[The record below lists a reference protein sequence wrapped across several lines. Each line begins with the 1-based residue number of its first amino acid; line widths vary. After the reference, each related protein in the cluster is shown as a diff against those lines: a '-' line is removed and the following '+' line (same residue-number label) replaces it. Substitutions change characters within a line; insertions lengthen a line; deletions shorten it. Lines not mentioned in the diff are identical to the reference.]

1 MGTVDSVVTE
11 AKALEAE
18 FTAGNLSAS
27 EYKELLRDLQS
38 TKVIAVAAG
47 DLETLTQLNEIIDN
61 LINVA
66 SAIS

>member
-18 FTAGNLSAS
+18 FTAGNLSVS

-47 DLETLTQLNEIIDN
+47 DLATLTQLNEIIDN

-66 SAIS
+66 SALS